1 MKVSRGF
8 FVVAMVIGG
17 ASAISWAVPVAMS
30 LTPADFDSLLG
41 GSLVADGGLV
51 TSDMSTGNL
60 HTTVVSQAFTDGDG
74 NYAYLYQVK
83 NTGTTGASIIEVFTT
98 TPYFGASGATDAG
111 YLTANAP
118 TGFDLGDQV
127 PRGASIHVPSGPT
140 ISFGFP
146 SPWDFGDT
154 DYAIDPGED
163 SVTLYILST
172 GEPGTITGN
181 VIDGTIGSGPVVGP
195 IPEPCTLVL
204 LAMGAC
210 LSLSRRGRDKRR

>member
-17 ASAISWAVPVAMS
+17 ASAISWAAAVPI
-30 LTPADFDSLLG
+30 LFTPEDFNSLLG
-41 GSLVADGGLV
+41 GSLVADGNLV
-51 TSDMSTGNL
+51 TSDMSSGNL

-83 NTGTTGASIIEVFTT
+83 NTGSTGASIIEVFTT

-111 YLTANAP
+111 YLDANAP
-118 TGFDLGDQV
+118 TGFTLGSQAPV
-127 PRGASIHVPSGPT
+127 GASVDPASGPT

-146 SPWDFGDT
+146 SPWVVGNPS
-154 DYAIDPGED
+154 YAIDPGED

-172 GEPGTITGN
+172 GEPGTIIGN

-195 IPEPCTLVL
+195 IPEPGTLAL
-204 LAMGAC
+204 LGLGAGM
-210 LSLSRRGRDKRR
+210 LFLRKRRTRKA